1 MLSFQNENVR
11 ETFLYNIRKVSDR
24 INKISRIVFTQP
36 FFYLKK
42 NSRGIN
48 IYIDYMYNLSSV
60 KLIGM
65 DTVN

>member
-42 NSRGIN
+42 
-48 IYIDYMYNLSSV
+48 
-60 KLIGM
+60 
-65 DTVN
+65 TVGVLTFI